1 MRSASYQD
9 PNAAIYEPFAGA
21 HSMLRELPLSRG
33 EGVFME
39 EVQDINAVR
48 VCCVR
53 RVIFRTDVPV
63 LEQL

>member
-9 PNAAIYEPFAGA
+9 CKTAVYEPYTGA
-21 HSMLRELPLSRG
+21 HSALRELPLTGG

-39 EVQDINAVR
+39 EVQDINVVR

>member
-1 MRSASYQD
+1 MHSASYQD
-9 PNAAIYEPFAGA
+9 CKTPIYEPFPGA
-21 HSMLRELPLSRG
+21 HSVLRELPLTGG

-39 EVQDINAVR
+39 EVQDINVVC